1 MYSGR
6 LGSLEMTKKLILE
19 FCSYHMILI
28 REQIKNLVNKA
39 YKKAQDR
46 KRLPEFVMPEIT
58 VEHPAQKEFGDY
70 ATNAPLVTGAIAN
83 IPPLNIAE
91 SVVLEIEEDM
101 EMNELKK
108 SLIERIKI
116 QKPGFLNF
124 YLKSEFL
131 QGEAQKILDQ
141 KENFGS
147 INIGQG
153 KKVQVE
159 FVSANP
165 TGPLSVGNARGGPWG
180 DVLANVLRKAGYK
193 VEKAYYVNDYGQQIL
208 ALGHSVLK
216 DEEAV
221 YKGGYID
228 DLHQKI
234 KEQDSFK
241 AGQQASKIILDDYI
255 KKTLENIGI
264 KFDQWYFES
273 DVYNSGFVD
282 VALSHLKDQNLLKE
296 KDGAIWFLSSKF
308 GDIRDRVVIKTDGQ
322 KTYLAGDLGFHWR
335 KFQQEKFDK
344 VINVWG
350 ADHSGDAPGL
360 KAGIDALGFKDK
372 LEFVILQ
379 FVTLFSKGKKVKMS
393 KRAGNIV
400 TLQEL
405 LDEVGKDA
413 VRFFF
418 LQRSANTHLD
428 FDLNLAKEQSNK
440 NPVYYIQY
448 AYARICSVLR
458 KVVATD
464 QAVTI
469 NQTRITE
476 SERDL
481 ICQLVRLP
489 EIIADTA
496 RDYQAQRLPH
506 HASEL
511 AASFHCFYHDCR
523 VLGNEDPSIDQARL
537 ALVRATQIVLKNTL
551 DLMGITAPE
560 KM

>member
-1 MYSGR
+1 M
-6 LGSLEMTKKLILE
+6 
-19 FCSYHMILI
+19 I
-28 REQIKNLVNKA
+28 REKIKNLVEQAVK
-39 YKKAQDR
+39 QTQEQSS
-46 KRLPEFVMPEIT
+46 LPDFILPTIEIERPLEK
-58 VEHPAQKEFGDY
+58 EHGDY
-70 ATNAPLVTGAIAN
+70 ASNLALVLAKLIKQSPRELAKTLKSIVEKLPEAANFLEKIEIAG
-83 IPPLNIAE
+83 
-91 SVVLEIEEDM
+91 
-101 EMNELKK
+101 
-108 SLIERIKI
+108 
-116 QKPGFLNF
+116 PGFLNF

-131 QGEAQKILDQ
+131 QSETQKILDQ

-147 INIGQG
+147 VDLGQG
-153 KKVQVE
+153 KKIQVE

-165 TGPLSVGNARGGPWG
+165 TGPLTVGNARGGPWG
-180 DVLANVLRKAGYK
+180 DVLANVLQKAGYK

-234 KEQDSFK
+234 KEQDPFK

-264 KFDQWYFES
+264 EFDQWYFES
-273 DVYNSGFVD
+273 DIYNDGLVD
-282 VALSHLKDQNLLKE
+282 AALDRLKQQNLLQEKE
-296 KDGAIWFLSSKF
+296 GAVWFLSSKF
-308 GDIRDRVVIKTDGQ
+308 GDIRDRVVVKTDGQ

-360 KAGIDALGFKDK
+360 KAGVEALGFKDK

-379 FVTLFSKGKKVKMS
+379 FVTLFSKGEKVKMS

-458 KVVATD
+458 KAGVVN
-464 QAVTI
+464 QAVDL
-469 NQTRITE
+469 NQAAITE
-476 SERDL
+476 PELDL
-481 ICQLVRLP
+481 MRQLVRLP
-489 EIIADTA
+489 EIIADIA
-496 RDYQAQRLPH
+496 RDYQVQRLPH
-506 HASEL
+506 YASEL
-511 AASFHCFYHDCR
+511 AASFHRFYRDCR
-523 VLGNEDPSIDQARL
+523 VLGNEDPNLDQARL
-537 ALVRATQIVLKNTL
+537 ALARATQIVLKNTL
-551 DLMGITAPE
+551 DLMSISAPE

>member
-1 MYSGR
+1 
-6 LGSLEMTKKLILE
+6 
-19 FCSYHMILI
+19 MI
-28 REQIKNLVNKA
+28 RDQIKSLINKA
-39 YKKAQDR
+39 YKNAQT
-46 KRLPEFVMPEIT
+46 KGSLPVFEVPEIMVDVSMST
-58 VEHPAQKEFGDY
+58 RYGDY
-70 ATNAPLVTGAIAN
+70 ASNSAMVTGTMEKIEPIKVAEIIISEIDDIHNDAIK
-83 IPPLNIAE
+83 E
-91 SVVLEIEEDM
+91 F
-101 EMNELKK
+101 
-108 SLIERIKI
+108 LIEKI
-116 QKPGFLNF
+116 SIAKPGFLNF
-124 YLKSEFL
+124 YLKKEFL
-131 QGEAQKILDQ
+131 QQQVVEILKQGER
-141 KENFGS
+141 FGCGLS
-147 INIGQG
+147 KNQ
-153 KKVQVE
+153 KVQVE

-165 TGPLSVGNARGGPWG
+165 TGPLTVGNARGGPWG
-180 DVLANVLRKAGYK
+180 DVLANVLRKVGYE

-216 DEEAV
+216 DSEAV
-221 YKGGYID
+221 YKGDYID
-228 DLHQKI
+228 DLYQQI
-234 KEQDSFK
+234 KEQDPFK

-264 KFDQWYFES
+264 EFDQWYFES

-296 KDGAIWFLSSKF
+296 KEGATWFLSSKF
-308 GDIRDRVVIKTDGQ
+308 GDIRDRVVVKTDGQ

-360 KAGIDALGFKDK
+360 KAGVDALGFKDK

-379 FVTLFSKGKKVKMS
+379 FVTLFSKGEKVKMS

-458 KVVATD
+458 KAGTVNQVSIIS
-464 QAVTI
+464 QAV
-469 NQTRITE
+469 ITE
-476 SERDL
+476 SELDL
-481 ICQLVRLP
+481 IRRLVRLP
-489 EIIADTA
+489 EIIADIA
-496 RDYQAQRLPH
+496 RDYQVQRLPH
-506 HASEL
+506 YASEL
-511 AASFHCFYHDCR
+511 AANFHCFYRDCR
-523 VLGNEDPSIDQARL
+523 VLGNGDPSIDQARL
-537 ALVRATQIVLKNTL
+537 ALVRATQIVLKNVL
-551 DLMGITAPE
+551 DLMGISAPE